1 MTLIQYRDINF
12 RGASA
17 TTIHQANAIL
27 AAAAADGF
35 HSMTL
40 RQLYYQF
47 VSKALIPNSDR
58 EYKRLGRIVTDA
70 RYAGLISWTAI
81 EDAGRNSYHSVGAQ
95 TAEEVLKGLEGA
107 IRLDVWAEQPDYLEV
122 WVEKQALESTIAR
135 PCDALRVPYM
145 ACKGYLSAS
154 EMWRAGV
161 RFQKAIA
168 RGQRPVLLHLG
179 DHDPSG
185 IDMTR
190 DSDERLAEFA
200 RMGVTVR
207 RLALNMAQVEE
218 YDPPPNPAKQTD
230 SRFTGY
236 EAQFGDTSWE
246 LDALPQRVIGRII
259 TDAVKEHLV
268 QEKWDEVMTREKAL
282 REPLSGLH
290 GRWDEVSRLMA
301 DEGLPLDRLW
311 HYERWLPHPLSVATA
326 MLEASRV
333 VVAHDAENN
342 GHLLMDLRS
351 GHSSMVDLQVELD
364 DAAEIASA
372 KAAER
377 AEARGRDEVEASE
390 AAEEDFG
397 DDEYGDGP
405 YSDED

>member
-1 MTLIQYRDINF
+1 
-12 RGASA
+12 
-17 TTIHQANAIL
+17 
-27 AAAAADGF
+27 
-35 HSMTL
+35 MTL

-70 RYAGLISWTAI
+70 RYAGLISWTSI

-95 TAEEVLKGLEGA
+95 SAEEVLKGLEQS
-107 IRLDVWAEQPDYLEV
+107 IRLDVWREQPDYVEV

-135 PCDALRVPYM
+135 PCNQLRVPYM

-154 EMWRAGV
+154 EMWRAGR
-161 RFQKAIA
+161 RFEAAIR

-207 RLALNMAQVEE
+207 RLALNMDQVEE

-236 EAQFGDTSWE
+236 EAQYGDTSWE
-246 LDALPQRVIGRII
+246 LDALPQRVIGQII
-259 TDAVKEHLV
+259 TAAVKEHLN
-268 QEKWDEVMTREKAL
+268 QEKWDEVIAREKTL

-290 GRWDEVSRLMA
+290 SCWDEVSRLMG
-301 DEGLPLDRLW
+301 DEGLPLERLQA
-311 HYERWLPHPLSVATA
+311 YEQWLGGPLSAATT
-326 MLEASRV
+326 LREAAKV
-333 VVAHDAENN
+333 VTAHDEDNNWALIADLHAE
-342 GHLLMDLRS
+342 GDCHTSAQYR
-351 GHSSMVDLQVELD
+351 LD
-364 DAAEIASA
+364 TIAEEASA

-377 AEARGRDEVEASE
+377 AEAKARDEQEPSE
-390 AAEEDFG
+390 DDHEDEGYG
-397 DDEYGDGP
+397 DDDDSFEV
-405 YSDED
+405 

>member
-17 TTIHQANAIL
+17 ATIAQANQIL
-27 AAAAADGF
+27 EAAAADGF
-35 HSMTL
+35 YSMTL

-70 RYAGLISWTAI
+70 RYAGLISWHAI

-95 TAEEVLKGLEGA
+95 TAEEVLKGLEQS
-107 IRLDVWAEQPDYLEV
+107 IRLDVWKEQPDYLEV

-161 RFQKAIA
+161 RFQEAIQ

-207 RLALNMAQVEE
+207 RLALNMDQVEE

-236 EAQFGDTSWE
+236 EAEYGDTSWE
-246 LDALPQRVIGRII
+246 LDALPQRVIGQII
-259 TDAVKEHLV
+259 TKAVREHLV
-268 QEKWDEVMTREKAL
+268 QEKWDEVIAREKLL

-290 GRWDEVSRLMA
+290 ARWDEVSGLMA
-301 DEGLPLDRLW
+301 DEGLPLHRL
-311 HYERWLPHPLSVATA
+311 HEFERSGFPGLYHA
-326 MLEASRV
+326 LEKARKV
-333 VVAHDAENN
+333 VRAHDEDNN
-342 GHLLMDLRS
+342 LALLVALGKHQDRS
-351 GHSSMVDLQVELD
+351 EELQSKLGMIAD
-364 DAAEIASA
+364 NASA
-372 KAAER
+372 RAAER
-377 AEARGRDEVEASE
+377 ATLKPAEEEEPSEISEVEDDDRDG
-390 AAEEDFG
+390 EE
-397 DDEYGDGP
+397 
-405 YSDED
+405 

>member
-17 TTIHQANAIL
+17 ATINQANAIL
-27 AAAAADGF
+27 AEAAADGF

-47 VSKALIPNSDR
+47 VSRALIPNSDR

-70 RYAGLISWTAI
+70 RYAGLISWSAI

-95 TAEEVLKGLEGA
+95 TAEEVLKGLENA
-107 IRLDVWAEQPDYLEV
+107 IRLDVWREQPDYVEV

-135 PCDALRVPYM
+135 PCNALRVPYM

-154 EMWRAGV
+154 EMWRAGR
-161 RFQKAIA
+161 RFERAIA

-207 RLALNMAQVEE
+207 RLALNMDQVEQ

-246 LDALPQRVIGRII
+246 LDALPQRVIGQII
-259 TDAVKEHLV
+259 TDAVKGYVV
-268 QEKWDEVMTREKAL
+268 QEKWDEVIAREKAL

-290 GRWDEVSRLMA
+290 ARWDEVGRLMA
-301 DEGLPLDRLW
+301 DEGLPLERLQA
-311 HYERWLPHPLSVATA
+311 YEQWLGEPLSAATT
-326 MLEASRV
+326 LREAAK
-333 VVAHDAENN
+333 VVAAHDEDNNWALIADLHAE
-342 GHLLMDLRS
+342 GDCHTAAQHRLDTI
-351 GHSSMVDLQVELD
+351 VE
-364 DAAEIASA
+364 EASA

-377 AEARGRDEVEASE
+377 AEARARDEQEPSE
-390 AAEEDFG
+390 DDSADYEAEEDF
-397 DDEYGDGP
+397 D
-405 YSDED
+405 